1 MLQVQRTT
9 LGEVMVPIAQTASVT
24 EHTTARAIERRS
36 LQCGR
41 SRFPVTDLR
50 GGYVGLVHIRDAMRA
65 TARGENPPA
74 RELMGPVLTLPASMP
89 VARAVTE
96 MRDSRA
102 QLALVEDGEVV
113 GIAALEDLLEE
124 LIGDFEDE
132 TDTRPVGVR

>member
-9 LGEVMVPIAQTASVT
+9 VSEVMVPIEETSTVT
-24 EHTTARAIERRS
+24 EDTTAREVECRS

-41 SRFPVTDLR
+41 SRFPVIGLDGR
-50 GGYVGLVHIRDAMRA
+50 YVGLVHIRDAMRA
-65 TARGENPPA
+65 TARGEDPPA

-89 VARAVTE
+89 VAQAVTA
-96 MRDSRA
+96 MRAERS
-102 QLALVEDGEVV
+102 QLALVADGDIL